1 MVFETFIIALLM
13 VIAIA
18 LLLLEIFM
26 LPGITVAGIGGLLF
40 AAGGLIYA
48 YSVSTCVGHVTLGA
62 SLVAFA
68 AAFAWLMRSKSFSR
82 VALNTDIDSRL
93 TSSRELG
100 IVPGDEGITLS
111 RLAPIGKALIKG
123 QAVEAKA
130 LDELIDEGTPVV
142 VMQVEGYN
150 VVVQRKTNHQ

>member
-1 MVFETFIIALLM
+1 MIFETFIIALLM

-100 IVPGDEGITLS
+100 IVPGDEGVTRSRPKRWTNSSTRGPPSLS
-111 RLAPIGKALIKG
+111 CKWKDTMSSYKGKQIINNSFYTWK
-123 QAVEAKA
+123 
-130 LDELIDEGTPVV
+130 
-142 VMQVEGYN
+142 
-150 VVVQRKTNHQ
+150 

>member
-1 MVFETFIIALLM
+1 MIFETFIIALLM

-100 IVPGDEGITLS
+100 IIPGDEGVTLS

-142 VMQVEGYN
+142 VMKVEGYN

>member
-1 MVFETFIIALLM
+1 MLFETLIIAFLM
-13 VIAIA
+13 IVAIA

-26 LPGITVAGIGGLLF
+26 LPGITVAGIGGLIF

-48 YSVSTCVGHVTLGA
+48 YSVSLLVGNVTLGT
-62 SLVAFA
+62 SVAAFV

-82 VALNTDIDSRL
+82 VALNTDIDSKL

-123 QAVEAKA
+123 ITVEAKA
-130 LDELIDEGTPVV
+130 LDELIDEGIPVV
-142 VMQVEGYN
+142 VIQVEGYN
-150 VVVQRKTNHQ
+150 VIVQRKTNHQ

>member
-1 MVFETFIIALLM
+1 MIFETFI
-13 VIAIA
+13 IA

>member
-1 MVFETFIIALLM
+1 MIFETFIIALLM

-26 LPGITVAGIGGLLF
+26 LPGLTVAGIGGLLF

-68 AAFAWLMRSKSFSR
+68 AVFAWLMRSKSFSR

-100 IVPGDEGITLS
+100 IVPGDEGVTLS

>member
-1 MVFETFIIALLM
+1 
-13 VIAIA
+13 
-18 LLLLEIFM
+18 
-26 LPGITVAGIGGLLF
+26 
-40 AAGGLIYA
+40 
-48 YSVSTCVGHVTLGA
+48 
-62 SLVAFA
+62 
-68 AAFAWLMRSKSFSR
+68 MRSKSFSR

>member
-1 MVFETFIIALLM
+1 MIFETFIIALLM

-100 IVPGDEGITLS
+100 IVPGDEGVTLS

-130 LDELIDEGTPVV
+130 LDELIDEGTPVI

>member
-1 MVFETFIIALLM
+1 MIFETFIIALLM

-48 YSVSTCVGHVTLGA
+48 YSVSTCVGHVT
-62 SLVAFA
+62 FA

-100 IVPGDEGITLS
+100 IVPGDEGVTLS

-123 QAVEAKA
+123 QTVEAKA

>member
-100 IVPGDEGITLS
+100 IVPGDEGVTLS